1 MGVNSK
7 EVKLIRQ
14 AWGKKNRTAR
24 PAVFLDRDGVL
35 IRLRDVASE
44 EKHMRPLAG
53 AARGLERMQEAGF
66 LLILVTN
73 QPIIEKGIISIARAK
88 KLNEYLRKELKKG
101 GVTLDAA
108 YTCPHRFG
116 AKCPCRKPCLGLIE
130 AAQEDFK
137 IDMTRSWLIGDT
149 TRDMET
155 GKRAKLKT
163 VLVKTGDRGKD
174 RRFFKTEG
182 NFKAQDLV
190 GVAQVIIEQ
199 KD

>member
-14 AWGKKNRTAR
+14 VWGKKNRTAR

-44 EKHMRPLAG
+44 EKHMRPFAG
-53 AARGLERMQEAGF
+53 AVRGLERMQEAGF

-73 QPIIEKGIISIARAK
+73 QPVIEKGIISSVRAK
-88 KLNEYLRKELKKG
+88 ELNEYLRKELKKG

-116 AKCPCRKPCLGLIE
+116 ADCSCRKPGLGLIR
-130 AAQEDFK
+130 AAQKDFK
-137 IDMTRSWLIGDT
+137 IDMKHSWLIGDT

-155 GKRAKLKT
+155 GKRAKLRSI
-163 VLVKTGDRGKD
+163 LVQTGDAGKD
-174 RRFFKTEG
+174 KRFFATKGDFTAMNMAG
-182 NFKAQDLV
+182 AVRTINATM
-190 GVAQVIIEQ
+190 
-199 KD
+199 